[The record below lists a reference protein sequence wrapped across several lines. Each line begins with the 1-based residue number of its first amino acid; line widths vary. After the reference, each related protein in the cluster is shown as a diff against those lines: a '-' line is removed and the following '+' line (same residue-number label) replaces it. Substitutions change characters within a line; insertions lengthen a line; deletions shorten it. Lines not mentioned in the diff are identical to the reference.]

1 MYLIVGLGNPES
13 EYSGTRHNMGFDA
26 VNMVVKKLEL
36 GFFNYDQKI
45 DAEMIRAKIFDKDCM
60 FIKPQTYMNLSGD
73 SIRRVVNYYKIP
85 EENIIVVYD
94 DMDTPKAEIRI
105 RESGGSAGHN
115 GVKSVLSVIQ
125 NFTRIRIG
133 IGKCLINDDRAH
145 IDYVTKRVPDEELS
159 LLRKG
164 ANKASDAIIDILKT
178 DVQTAMNKY
187 NHKQRKEKE
196 KDKIKEDKENNEDN
210 EDNKNNEDNKLKS
223 FG

>member
-26 VNMVVKKLEL
+26 INIVARKLEL

-73 SIRRVVNYYKIP
+73 SIRRVINYYKIP

-94 DMDTPKAEIRI
+94 DMDTPKAHIRI

-125 NFTRIRIG
+125 NFIRIRIG
-133 IGKCLINDDRAH
+133 IGKCLIDDDRAQ
-145 IDYVTKRVPDEELS
+145 IDYVTAKISDEERN
-159 LLRKG
+159 LLREG
-164 ANKASDAIIDILKT
+164 VDKASDAIIDILKT

-187 NHKQRKEKE
+187 NHKEREE
-196 KDKIKEDKENNEDN
+196 KDKEKIEEEN
-210 EDNKNNEDNKLKS
+210 
-223 FG
+223 